1 MWDLGAVGGGAYGPA
16 PMTDHPHHSSRAL
29 FRYSI
34 LAQVVARLQ
43 AGELPAVAVRTVAA
57 REHVFFDGSARRVS
71 ERSLY
76 RWLAAFRDRGVAG
89 LEPRGRESSSPSAI
103 LPEQFIDYLIAEK
116 RRDPKASIPELIR
129 RARARGILKPEE
141 IVDRSTVYRT
151 CKRLGLPLARRKGA
165 KERDA
170 RRFAYP
176 HRMDMVLCD
185 GKYFRA
191 GERRNKR
198 VVLFY
203 IDDATRYVLH
213 CVVGPSESKEL
224 FLRGFYECL
233 VKHGYMAVVYVD
245 RGPGFI
251 AEDTIA
257 VLAKLEIPLIY
268 GEAGYKEGRGK
279 IERFNRTAKAAVLRS
294 LDGRPDV
301 DPDYGALELRLRH
314 YTDKV
319 YAHQPHEGLDGDTP
333 WRRFHSDPKPLR
345 FPQDRRRLEAK
356 FEIWIERRV
365 SVDHV
370 VSVEATDYEMP
381 RGYGGQKVVLRRR
394 LLDGGISFLHEGK
407 LIDLH
412 PVDLQHNARSPRA
425 RGDSDHDAP
434 QAVPPAT
441 AADLAFQHDFGPVV
455 GDDGKVDYQD
465 DDDPPEDIP
474 W

>member
-1 MWDLGAVGGGAYGPA
+1 
-16 PMTDHPHHSSRAL
+16 MTDHPHLSSRAL

-34 LAQVVARLQ
+34 VAQVTARMQ
-43 AGELPAVAVRTVAA
+43 AGEPPAVAVCTVAA
-57 REHVFFDGSARRVS
+57 REHVFFDGSPQRIS

-76 RWLAAFRDRGVAG
+76 RWLAAYREHGIAG
-89 LEPRGRESSSPSAI
+89 LEVKDREPSFSSI
-103 LPEQFIDYLIAEK
+103 LPEAFVDFLIAEK
-116 RRDPKASIPELIR
+116 RCDPQASVPELIR
-129 RARARGILKPEE
+129 RAKARGIVKPEE
-141 IVDRSTVYRT
+141 PVQRSTVYRT

-185 GKYFRA
+185 GKHFRA
-191 GERRNKR
+191 GKDRLKR

-203 IDDATRYVLH
+203 LDDASRYPLH
-213 CVVGPSESKEL
+213 SVVGTSETKEL
-224 FLRGFYECL
+224 FLRGLYECI
-233 VKHGYMAVVYVD
+233 VKHGYMAALYVD
-245 RGPGFI
+245 RGPGFV
-251 AEDTIA
+251 AEDTVA
-257 VLAKLEIPLIY
+257 VAAKLEIPLLY

-279 IERFNRTAKAAVLRS
+279 VERFNRTAKADLLRS

-301 DPDYGALELRLRH
+301 DPDCGALELRIRH

-333 WRRFHSDPKPLR
+333 WRRFHRDARSLR
-345 FPQDRRRLEAK
+345 FPEDRRSLQAK
-356 FEIWIERRV
+356 FEVWIERRV
-365 SVDHV
+365 SADHV
-370 VSVEATDYEMP
+370 VSVDSVDYEMP
-381 RGYGGQKVVLRRR
+381 RGYGGQSVVLRRR
-394 LLDGGISFLHEGK
+394 ILDAGIGFLHEGK

-412 PVDLQHNARSPRA
+412 PVDLHRNARSPRA
-425 RGDSDHDAP
+425 CGNDDREPP

-455 GDDGKVDYQD
+455 EDDGGLDLPHD
-465 DDDPPEDIP
+465 DDIDPDCQKDIP